1 MPRLFHSTAALSAA
15 AVLCLS
21 PIAHGDEK
29 GEALVR
35 AAGERLTSAVP
46 FFLSY
51 KIVITKNGMIFE
63 GSSSLMQVVGLRGGH
78 GGGGSGPG
86 ISGAPGFLA
95 WNLFPIP
102 HCGGLVM
109 MDLLAP
115 VLSSS
120 YAGQETVEGIT
131 YD

>member
-86 ISGAPGFLA
+86 ISGASACRSTWATSRGSRA
-95 WNLFPIP
+95 RRARRIST
-102 HCGGLVM
+102 CR
-109 MDLLAP
+109 
-115 VLSSS
+115 SSR
-120 YAGQETVEGIT
+120 
-131 YD
+131 